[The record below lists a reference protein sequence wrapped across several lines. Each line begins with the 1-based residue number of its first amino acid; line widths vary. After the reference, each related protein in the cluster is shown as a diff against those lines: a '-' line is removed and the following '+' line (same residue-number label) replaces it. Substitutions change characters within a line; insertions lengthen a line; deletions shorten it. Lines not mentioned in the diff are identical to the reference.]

1 VKKII
6 LLAPTFFL
14 AVCQALAQPQV
25 VDTTHS
31 VLVDKLALDLDGSRH
46 AYHPN
51 NEGIDHNANGG
62 ISQAEATQN
71 RFPKT
76 GNRGYGIA
84 KKLSADKTHFI
95 GYVQPNGY
103 FVSQTPV
110 YNKNRAEGDPDRYA
124 DAETIPYIAIS
135 PAWKKKGLKSCDFV
149 YVVNLDNGKES
160 AAIFADY
167 RGNDKE
173 VELSLALAGA
183 LGIPVSTKMGT
194 SYDGSKSVKR
204 YVGIK
209 NNRLKIYYFKG
220 SGDGNGKTPE
230 QIEAMGKKLM
240 GKS

>member
-1 VKKII
+1 MKKIVF
-6 LLAPTFFL
+6 LASVFFL
-14 AVCQALAQPQV
+14 AVCPAFAQQHV
-25 VDTTHS
+25 VDTTHF
-31 VLVDKLALDLDGSRH
+31 VFANKLALDLDGSRH

-62 ISQAEATQN
+62 ISQVEATQN

-76 GNRGYGIA
+76 GSRGYGIA
-84 KKLSADKTHFI
+84 KKLSADKTYFI
-95 GYVQPNGY
+95 GYLQPNGY

-110 YNKNRAEGDPDRYA
+110 YNKNKAEGDPDRYA
-124 DAETIPYIAIS
+124 DAETIPYIALS
-135 PAWKKKGLKSCDFV
+135 PAWKKKGLKPCDIV

-173 VELSLALAGA
+173 VEISLALANA
-183 LGIPVSTKMGT
+183 LSIPVSMKVGK
-194 SYDGSKSVKR
+194 SYDGNKNVKR
-204 YVGIK
+204 YIGIK

-230 QIEAMGKKLM
+230 QIQVIGRRLM